1 MLSSYRIIYTFDLPI
16 NKYMN
21 LTTLVH
27 HLAEKLQLPLPGY
40 EAQLGLYS
48 SQGLE
53 EYKNHIKNFD
63 PDTESNT
70 RQSSVLI
77 LLYEKE
83 GKVYFPLIRRPEYEG
98 VHSGQIALPG
108 GKVEASDP
116 DILATALRETQEE
129 IGIPPEHIQTL
140 GVLTPVFIP
149 PSRFWV
155 NVVVGYSN
163 SLPAFIPDQREVAEV
178 IEYPLDQLQ
187 EISFIEEREVIRAQQ
202 WKMRAPG
209 YVYQDH
215 FIWGATSMI
224 LTELRELV
232 KN

>member
-1 MLSSYRIIYTFDLPI
+1 
-16 NKYMN
+16 MN

-27 HLAEKLQLPLPGY
+27 HLKEQLELPLPGY

-53 EYKNHIKNFD
+53 EYKRHIKNFD
-63 PDTESNT
+63 PDTDSNT

-83 GKVYFPLIRRPEYEG
+83 GKIYFPLIRRPEYEG

-129 IGIPPEHIQTL
+129 IGIPPEQIQTL

-155 NVVVGYSN
+155 NVVVGYSS

-178 IEYPLDQLQ
+178 IEYPLYQLQ
-187 EISFIEEREVIRAQQ
+187 EIDSIEEREVLRAQQ

-224 LTELRELV
+224 LTELRELIR
-232 KN
+232 N